1 MEFRLGMTS
10 EWRLYL
16 PDWVSLTV
24 QRNKILVILFVK
36 SLNVLV
42 WFPYN
47 IEKNIDMLYIYI
59 CFRHIY
65 ALDITLRKIWPVSR

>member
-1 MEFRLGMTS
+1 MEFHLGMTS

-59 CFRHIY
+59 CFRHHIEK
-65 ALDITLRKIWPVSR
+65 DMTCEQVMFPE